1 MTVKRYEHS
10 KPNVEPMSINIY
22 GIIRISHFF
31 FFGCSRSFR
40 KKSEENQCILTIQCG
55 SSKFV
60 EGYSLKN
67 KEATTVAK
75 ASVDSFILRYEIP
88 ELLVTDRGTGF
99 LSFFI
104 IR

>member
-1 MTVKRYEHS
+1 
-10 KPNVEPMSINIY
+10 MSINIY
-22 GIIRISHFF
+22 GIIRISTFF
-31 FFGCSRSFR
+31 FDVVGPLE

-75 ASVDSFILRYEIP
+75 ASVDNFILRYEIP